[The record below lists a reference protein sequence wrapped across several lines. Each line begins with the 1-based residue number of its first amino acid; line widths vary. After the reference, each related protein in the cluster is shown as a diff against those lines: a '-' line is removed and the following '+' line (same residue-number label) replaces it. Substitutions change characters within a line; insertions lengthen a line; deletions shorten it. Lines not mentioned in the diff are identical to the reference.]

1 MMKTKRIL
9 IWLLV
14 IASGWLAACSSAAP
28 SQPTEVAEQVIEAT
42 PAEPTAVPV
51 PESPDPLMV
60 VQNFYAALNAE
71 DADAVAAL
79 LADDIRWRGTPYLT
93 GKSSVMIY
101 LESSMNGTWFNELS
115 DMRVT
120 RNRVTHT
127 IASYRNDVIQFSG
140 EETMVVEDGLITAV
154 ESYAGMGSDARP
166 DPAEVAFTASD
177 SGFSGPDEVAAGW
190 VKISL
195 TNEGQEGHH
204 IQLVRVAEG
213 KTPDDLKAALTADP
227 ESYPDWAE
235 PFGGPNSPDPGG
247 TTSAIVYLEMGSYV
261 LVDLIPNSEGVPHFQ
276 NGLIK
281 ALTVTEPPSVM
292 PGEPLPD
299 VTINLSDFNFD
310 VSGTFA
316 AGEQT
321 IRFWNGGSQPHE
333 TFLVKLAEGK
343 TADDYLNTPPGEIPP
358 GASLGGIT
366 GIVPGDSQY
375 IVVNLEPGAY
385 AIYCFLSDAATHTPH
400 FALGMMQEFTVQ
412 E

>member
-1 MMKTKRIL
+1 M
-9 IWLLV
+9 
-14 IASGWLAACSSAAP
+14 
-28 SQPTEVAEQVIEAT
+28 
-42 PAEPTAVPV
+42 
-51 PESPDPLMV
+51 PESPDPLTV
-60 VQNFYAALNAE
+60 VQNFYTALNAE

-93 GKSSVMIY
+93 GKSSVMNY
-101 LESSMNGTWFNELS
+101 LGSSMNGIWFNEIS

-127 IASYRNDVIQFSG
+127 ISSYRNDVIQFSG
-140 EETMVVEDGLITAV
+140 EETMVVTDGLITAV
-154 ESYAGMGSDARP
+154 ESYAGLGSDARP
-166 DPAEVAFTASD
+166 APVEVTFTASD
-177 SGFSGPDEVAAGW
+177 SSFSGPDEIAAGW

-204 IQLVRVAEG
+204 IQLVRLAED
-213 KTPDDLKAALTADP
+213 KTAEELTAALTTSP
-227 ESYPDWAE
+227 ETYPEWAE
-235 PFGGPNSPDPGG
+235 PFGGPNAPDPGG

-261 LVDLIPNSEGVPHFQ
+261 LIDIIPDAEGVPHFQ
-276 NGLIK
+276 SGLVK
-281 ALTVTEPPSVM
+281 LLTVTEPPRVM

-299 VTINLSDFNFD
+299 VTINLFDFNFEM
-310 VSGTFA
+310 SGSFA

-333 TFLVKLAEGK
+333 AFLVKLAEGK

-358 GASLGGIT
+358 GTSLGGIT

-375 IVVNLEPGAY
+375 IVVNLEPGTY
-385 AIYCFLSDAATHTPH
+385 ALYCFFSDAAAHAPH
-400 FALGMMQEFTVQ
+400 FALGMMQEFTIQ